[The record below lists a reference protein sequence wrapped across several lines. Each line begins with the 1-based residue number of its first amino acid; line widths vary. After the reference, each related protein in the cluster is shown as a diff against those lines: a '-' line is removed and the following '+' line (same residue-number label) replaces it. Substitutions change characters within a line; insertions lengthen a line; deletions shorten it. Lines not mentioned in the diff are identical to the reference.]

1 MNRVYGKGI
10 LMIMAAALL
19 ALALTAACTQTPP
32 AADTAALEAE
42 NANLKAT
49 IAAMDS
55 ANPAAAAAPTEG
67 GRLAAVRERGRLI
80 CASNNA
86 IAGFGY
92 LEDGGNVGFDI
103 ALCRAVAA
111 AALGDPNA
119 VEVRVVTAT
128 EMGATLQSGEV
139 DMIART
145 LTVTTSREAQWGNFA
160 QTMYYD
166 GQGFIVH
173 RDLDL
178 TGASELAGAT
188 ICVTQGTTTE
198 LNLQDYSDLLG
209 LEIEAVTFERTDAAV
224 EAYSRGQCD
233 GFTTDHSG
241 LYAYRSGFADPDAHI
256 ILPETISEE
265 PLGPG
270 VPHGDEQW
278 YDLVK
283 AVMAMLIYAEAYG
296 IDSQNVPTTPTG
308 NTKIDRLFGLSGSY
322 GQETLGL
329 EKTAAQEVI
338 RAVGNY
344 GEIYD
349 RYMAPLGLVREG
361 GRNALWAAAPCT
373 DCPKGGQLFSVPLR

>member
-10 LMIMAAALL
+10 LILIAAAALL
-19 ALALTAACTQTPP
+19 ALALTAACTQP
-32 AADTAALEAE
+32 AGDMAALESE
-42 NANLKAT
+42 NANLQAT
-49 IAAMDS
+49 IAAMEGAGPAGS
-55 ANPAAAAAPTEG
+55 AAG
-67 GRLAAVRERGRLI
+67 SRLDAVRERGRLI

-111 AALGDPNA
+111 AVLGDPNA

-139 DMIART
+139 DLIART

-173 RDLDL
+173 RELGL
-178 TGASELAGAT
+178 TSAAELAGAT

-209 LEIEAVTFERTDAAV
+209 LGIEAVTFERTDAAV
-224 EAYSRGQCD
+224 EAYNQGQCD

-241 LYAYRSGFADPDAHI
+241 LYAYRSGFADPEAHI

-296 IDSQNVPTTPTG
+296 IDSQNVPTAVTG

-329 EKTAAQEVI
+329 EKTTAQEVI

-361 GRNALWAAAPCT
+361 SRNALWPAAPCT

>member
-1 MNRVYGKGI
+1 MNRVYRKGI
-10 LMIMAAALL
+10 LMMAAALL
-19 ALALTAACTQTPP
+19 ALALTAACTQQPP

-49 IAAMDS
+49 IAATDS
-55 ANPAAAAAPTEG
+55 ARPAAPAEG

-111 AALGDPNA
+111 AALGDANA

-178 TGASELAGAT
+178 TGAAELAGAT

-224 EAYSRGQCD
+224 EAYNRGQCD

-329 EKTAAQEVI
+329 EKTAAQDVI

>member
-1 MNRVYGKGI
+1 MKNAYLKSI
-10 LMIMAAALL
+10 LLAAALL
-19 ALALTAACTQTPP
+19 LALTMACASPP
-32 AADTAALEAE
+32 QGSTAALESE

-49 IAAMDS
+49 IAASDNAGS
-55 ANPAAAAAPTEG
+55 AAPTSS
-67 GRLAAVRERGRLI
+67 RLAAVRERGRLI

-92 LEDGGNVGFDI
+92 QDENGGNVGFDI

-111 AALGDPNA
+111 AVLGDPNA

-139 DMIART
+139 DLIART

-173 RDLDL
+173 KELGL
-178 TGASELAGAT
+178 TSAAELTGAT

-209 LEIEAVTFERTDAAV
+209 LGITAVTFERTDAAV
-224 EAYSRGQCD
+224 EAYNQGQCD

-241 LYAYRSGFADPDAHI
+241 LYAYRSGFADPAAHT

-296 IDSQNVPTTPTG
+296 IDSQNVPTAPTG

-329 EKTAAQEVI
+329 NQTAAQDVI
-338 RAVGNY
+338 RSVGNY

-361 GRNALWAAAPCT
+361 GRNALWNAAPCT

>member
-10 LMIMAAALL
+10 LILVAAAALL
-19 ALALTAACTQTPP
+19 LTLALTAACTQP
-32 AADTAALEAE
+32 AGDTAALESE
-42 NANLKAT
+42 NANLQAT
-49 IAAMDS
+49 IAAMD
-55 ANPAAAAAPTEG
+55 AAGPAASTEG
-67 GRLAAVRERGRLI
+67 SRLAAVRERGRLI

-111 AALGDPNA
+111 AVLGDPNA

-173 RDLDL
+173 RELGL
-178 TGASELAGAT
+178 TSAAELAGAT

-209 LEIEAVTFERTDAAV
+209 LGIQAVTFERTDAAV
-224 EAYSRGQCD
+224 EAYNQGQCD

-241 LYAYRSGFADPDAHI
+241 LYAYRSGFADPEAHI

-296 IDSQNVPTTPTG
+296 IDSQNVPTAVTG

-344 GEIYD
+344 GEIYN
-349 RYMAPLGLVREG
+349 RYMAPLGLIREG
-361 GRNALWAAAPCT
+361 SRNALWPAAPCT
-373 DCPKGGQLFSVPLR
+373 NCPKGGQLFSVPLR

>member
-10 LMIMAAALL
+10 LALLAAAALL
-19 ALALTAACTQTPP
+19 TLALTAACTQS
-32 AADTAALEAE
+32 AGDTAALESE
-42 NANLKAT
+42 NANLQAT
-49 IAAMDS
+49 IAAMEGAGTAGPVS
-55 ANPAAAAAPTEG
+55 PTEG
-67 GRLAAVRERGRLI
+67 SRLDAVRERGRLI

-111 AALGDPNA
+111 AVLGDPNA

-173 RDLDL
+173 RELGL
-178 TGASELAGAT
+178 TSAAELAGAT

-198 LNLQDYSDLLG
+198 LNLQDYSDLLDLG
-209 LEIEAVTFERTDAAV
+209 IQAVTFERTDAAV
-224 EAYSRGQCD
+224 EAYNQGQCD

-241 LYAYRSGFADPDAHI
+241 LYAYRSGFADPEAHI

-296 IDSQNVPTTPTG
+296 IDSQNVPTAVTG

-349 RYMAPLGLVREG
+349 RYMAPLGLIREG
-361 GRNALWAAAPCT
+361 SRNALWNAAPCT

>member
-1 MNRVYGKGI
+1 MNRVYRKGI
-10 LMIMAAALL
+10 LMMMAAALL
-19 ALALTAACTQTPP
+19 ALALAAACTQQTP

-55 ANPAAAAAPTEG
+55 ARPAAATEG
-67 GRLAAVRERGRLI
+67 GRLAAIRERGRLI

-178 TGASELAGAT
+178 TGAAELAGAT

-209 LEIEAVTFERTDAAV
+209 LEIEAVTFERTDVAV
-224 EAYSRGQCD
+224 EAYSRGQCN

-241 LYAYRSGFADPDAHI
+241 LYAYRSGFADPEAHI

-329 EKTAAQEVI
+329 EKTAAQAVI

-361 GRNALWAAAPCT
+361 GRNALWNAAPCT

>member
-1 MNRVYGKGI
+1 MKNAYLKSI
-10 LMIMAAALL
+10 LVAAALL
-19 ALALTAACTQTPP
+19 LALTMACTSPP
-32 AADTAALEAE
+32 QGSTAALESE

-49 IAAMDS
+49 IAASDN
-55 ANPAAAAAPTEG
+55 AGPAAPPES
-67 GRLAAVRERGRLI
+67 RLAAVRERGRLI
-80 CASNNA
+80 CASNDA

-92 LEDGGNVGFDI
+92 QDENGGNVGFDI

-111 AALGDPNA
+111 AVLGDPNA

-139 DMIART
+139 DLIART
-145 LTVTTSREAQWGNFA
+145 LTVTTSREAQWGNFV

-173 RDLDL
+173 KELGL
-178 TGASELAGAT
+178 TSAAELADAT

-209 LEIEAVTFERTDAAV
+209 LDLATVTFERTDAAV
-224 EAYSRGQCD
+224 EAYSQRQCD

-241 LYAYRSGFADPDAHI
+241 LYAFRSGFADPAAHI

-296 IDSQNVPTTPTG
+296 IDSRNVPTAPTG

-329 EKTAAQEVI
+329 NQTAAQEVI
-338 RAVGNY
+338 RSVGNY

-361 GRNALWAAAPCT
+361 SRNALWNAAPCT

>member
-10 LMIMAAALL
+10 LILVAAMALL
-19 ALALTAACTQTPP
+19 MALALTAACTQP
-32 AADTAALEAE
+32 AGDTAALESE
-42 NANLKAT
+42 NAQLQAT
-49 IAAMDS
+49 IAAMD
-55 ANPAAAAAPTEG
+55 AAGAGTAGPTEG
-67 GRLAAVRERGRLI
+67 SRLDAVRERGRLI

-111 AALGDPNA
+111 AVLGDPNA

-139 DMIART
+139 DLIART

-173 RDLDL
+173 RELGL
-178 TGASELAGAT
+178 TSAAELAGAT

-209 LEIEAVTFERTDAAV
+209 LGIEAVTFERTDAAV
-224 EAYSRGQCD
+224 EAYNQGQCD

-241 LYAYRSGFADPDAHI
+241 LYAYRSGFADPEAHI

-296 IDSQNVPTTPTG
+296 IDSQNVPMAVTG

-361 GRNALWAAAPCT
+361 SRNALWNAAPCT

>member
-1 MNRVYGKGI
+1 MKNAYGKGI
-10 LMIMAAALL
+10 LVAAALL
-19 ALALTAACTQTPP
+19 LALTMACTSPP
-32 AADTAALEAE
+32 QGSTAALEAE

-49 IAAMDS
+49 IAAMD
-55 ANPAAAAAPTEG
+55 AGGTAAPTSS
-67 GRLAAVRERGRLI
+67 RLAAVRERGRLI

-111 AALGDPNA
+111 AVLGDANA

-139 DMIART
+139 DLIART

-173 RDLDL
+173 KELGL
-178 TGASELAGAT
+178 TSASELAGAT

-198 LNLQDYSDLLG
+198 LNLQDYSDLLDLG
-209 LEIEAVTFERTDAAV
+209 ITAVTFERTDAAV
-224 EAYSRGQCD
+224 EAYNQGQCD

-241 LYAYRSGFADPDAHI
+241 LYAYRSGFADPAAHT

-296 IDSQNVPTTPTG
+296 IDSRNVPTAPTG

-329 EKTAAQEVI
+329 NKTAAQDVI

-349 RYMAPLGLVREG
+349 RYMSPLGLVREG
-361 GRNALWAAAPCT
+361 GRNALWSAAPCA

>member
-1 MNRVYGKGI
+1 MKNAYGKGI
-10 LMIMAAALL
+10 LIAAALL
-19 ALALTAACTQTPP
+19 LLALTMACTSPP
-32 AADTAALEAE
+32 QGSTAALESE

-49 IAAMDS
+49 IAASDN
-55 ANPAAAAAPTEG
+55 AGPVAPTES
-67 GRLAAVRERGRLI
+67 RLAAVRERGRLI

-111 AALGDPNA
+111 AVLGDPNA

-173 RDLDL
+173 KELGL
-178 TGASELAGAT
+178 TSAAELADAT

-209 LEIEAVTFERTDAAV
+209 LGITAVTFERTDAAV
-224 EAYSRGQCD
+224 EAYNQGQCD

-241 LYAYRSGFADPDAHI
+241 LYAYRSGFADPAAHT

-296 IDSQNVPTTPTG
+296 IDSRNVPTAPTG

-329 EKTAAQEVI
+329 NQTAAQDVI

-361 GRNALWAAAPCT
+361 GRNALWSAAPCA

>member
-10 LMIMAAALL
+10 LALMAAAALL
-19 ALALTAACTQTPP
+19 ALTLTAACTQP
-32 AADTAALEAE
+32 AGDTAALESE
-42 NANLKAT
+42 NANLQAT
-49 IAAMDS
+49 IAAMEG
-55 ANPAAAAAPTEG
+55 AGAAGPVSPTEG
-67 GRLAAVRERGRLI
+67 SRLAAVRERGRLI

-111 AALGDPNA
+111 AVLGDPNA

-173 RDLDL
+173 RELDL
-178 TGASELAGAT
+178 TSAAELAGAT

-209 LEIEAVTFERTDAAV
+209 LGIQAVTFERTDAAV
-224 EAYSRGQCD
+224 EAYNQGQCD

-241 LYAYRSGFADPDAHI
+241 LYAYRSGFADPEAHI

-296 IDSQNVPTTPTG
+296 IDSQNVPTAVTG

-349 RYMAPLGLVREG
+349 RYMSPLGLIREG
-361 GRNALWAAAPCT
+361 SRNALWPAAPCT
-373 DCPKGGQLFSVPLR
+373 ACPKGGQLFSVPLR

>member
-1 MNRVYGKGI
+1 MKIKLLAVT
-10 LMIMAAALL
+10 AAL
-19 ALALTAACTQTPP
+19 ALAAVACGGDDAAEDTTTTAAATT
-32 AADTAALEAE
+32 TAAEA
-42 NANLKAT
+42 T
-49 IAAMDS
+49 TTAAE
-55 ANPAAAAAPTEG
+55 APEPTEPVTTVDPVQG
-67 GRLAAVRERGRLI
+67 GSTLQAVMDRGSLR
-80 CASNNA
+80 CGVSTGA
-86 IAGFGY
+86 IGFSEPQ
-92 LEDGGNVGFDI
+92 EDGSSSGFD
-103 ALCRAVAA
+103 ADFCRAVAA
-111 AALGDPNA
+111 AVLGDPNA

-166 GQGFIVH
+166 GQGFIV
-173 RDLDL
+173 RKDLGL
-178 TGASELAGAT
+178 TSADELAGAT

-198 LNLQDYSDLLG
+198 LNLQDYSDMLG
-209 LEIEAVTFERTDAAV
+209 LGIAAVTFERTDAAV
-224 EAYSRGQCD
+224 EAYNQGQCD

-241 LYAYRSGFADPDAHI
+241 LYAYRSGFADPEAHT

-296 IDSQNVPTTPTG
+296 VDSQNVPTADTG

-329 EKTAAQEVI
+329 EKTAAQDVI

-361 GRNALWAAAPCT
+361 GRNALWSAAPCT

>member
-1 MNRVYGKGI
+1 MKNAYLKSI
-10 LMIMAAALL
+10 LIAAALL
-19 ALALTAACTQTPP
+19 LLALTMACTSPP
-32 AADTAALEAE
+32 QGSTAALEAE

-49 IAAMDS
+49 IAASDN
-55 ANPAAAAAPTEG
+55 AGPAAPTSS
-67 GRLAAVRERGRLI
+67 RLAAVRERGRLI

-111 AALGDPNA
+111 AVLGDPNA

-173 RDLDL
+173 KELGL
-178 TGASELAGAT
+178 TSAAELAGAT

-209 LEIEAVTFERTDAAV
+209 LGITAVTFERTDAAV
-224 EAYSRGQCD
+224 EAYNQGQCD

-241 LYAYRSGFADPDAHI
+241 LYAYRSGFADPEAHT

-296 IDSQNVPTTPTG
+296 IDSRNVPIAPTG

-329 EKTAAQEVI
+329 NKTAAQDVI
-338 RAVGNY
+338 RSVGNY

-361 GRNALWAAAPCT
+361 GRNALWNAAPCT